1 MFAEYFDE
9 EETEHLSTDGAVC
22 PYCGWINKP
31 ESDPETLYDTDL
43 DTFTCEYCDKEFDI
57 QVDYT
62 YDWTTRKKD
71 EEQE

>member
-31 ESDPETLYDTDL
+31 ESDPETLYDTNL
-43 DTFTCEYCDKEFDI
+43 DTYTCEYCDKEFDI
-57 QVDYT
+57 IVDYI
-62 YDWTTRKKD
+62 YDWTTRKRD